1 LTSSLRP
8 IVDQTL
14 ADKLLGAPEQRT
26 VQREGRG
33 VQTMVPAVISASK
46 GVIGPLLDKLTE
58 MMEDKYTNLIGVSN
72 DTVVFLRDELRTINA
87 LLEKLEDTDELGPL
101 VKAWRDR
108 VREMGYELADFV
120 DDFLHCA
127 VSGSANAVFIDK
139 VSLFI
144 KTLRAH
150 LDTTKQIK
158 ELQAHLKEIN
168 EEPKRYKFGD
178 YVSRS
183 GSLAVDRL
191 PAFYSNEAN
200 LVGLEGPKED
210 IIKLLT
216 DTDQQLKVLSIAG
229 FGGLGKT
236 TLAKEVYH
244 EIGGQFDVM
253 AFVSVSQRPDIRRL
267 LHGIQLELGMR
278 EAPSTSDV
286 KVIIDNIRKYLQPNR
301 YIVVIDDLWVS
312 RTWDLICSAFPENGM
327 GCIVIVTMRKEDLA
341 SKLSYNYGHFSY
353 RMKPLT
359 DHESRILFSRSMF
372 SSENYCPS
380 RFREISDEILSKCS
394 GIPLAIT
401 LIARLLASRPSPL
414 REEWEGIRDSMGI
427 QESDTNPTWER
438 MRQILY
444 LSFKD
449 LPHHLR
455 T

>member
-1 LTSSLRP
+1 
-8 IVDQTL
+8 
-14 ADKLLGAPEQRT
+14 
-26 VQREGRG
+26 
-33 VQTMVPAVISASK
+33 MVPAVSSASK

-72 DTVVFLRDELRTINA
+72 DIVVFLRDELRTINA
-87 LLEKLEDTDELGPL
+87 LLEKLENTDELGPL

-127 VSGSANAVFIDK
+127 VSVSANAVFIDK

-150 LDTTKQIK
+150 LDTAKQIK

-168 EEPKRYKFGD
+168 EEPKWYKFGD

-183 GSLAVDRL
+183 RSLAVDRL

-216 DTDQQLKVLSIAG
+216 DTDQQLKVLSIVG

-244 EIGGQFDVM
+244 KIGGQFDVM
-253 AFVSVSQRPDIRRL
+253 AFVSVSQRPDIRKL

-301 YIVVIDDLWVS
+301 LLQYV
-312 RTWDLICSAFPENGM
+312 F
-327 GCIVIVTMRKEDLA
+327 
-341 SKLSYNYGHFSY
+341 YN
-353 RMKPLT
+353 
-359 DHESRILFSRSMF
+359 
-372 SSENYCPS
+372 SSTFACCNCVGYMC
-380 RFREISDEILSKCS
+380 
-394 GIPLAIT
+394 
-401 LIARLLASRPSPL
+401 
-414 REEWEGIRDSMGI
+414 
-427 QESDTNPTWER
+427 
-438 MRQILY
+438 
-444 LSFKD
+444 
-449 LPHHLR
+449 
-455 T
+455 

>member
-1 LTSSLRP
+1 
-8 IVDQTL
+8 
-14 ADKLLGAPEQRT
+14 
-26 VQREGRG
+26 
-33 VQTMVPAVISASK
+33 MMPAVISASK

-72 DTVVFLRDELRTINA
+72 DIMVFLRDELRTINA

-101 VKAWRDR
+101 VKAWRDQ
-108 VREMGYELADFV
+108 VREMGYEIDDFV
-120 DDFLHCA
+120 DGFLHCA
-127 VSGSANAVFIDK
+127 VSGGANAVFIDK

-150 LDTTKQIK
+150 LDTAKQIK

-168 EEPKRYKFGD
+168 KEPKQYKFGD

-216 DTDQQLKVLSIAG
+216 DTDQQLKVLSIVG

-244 EIGGQFDVM
+244 KIGGQFDVM

-301 YIVVIDDLWVS
+301 LLQYV
-312 RTWDLICSAFPENGM
+312 F
-327 GCIVIVTMRKEDLA
+327 
-341 SKLSYNYGHFSY
+341 YN
-353 RMKPLT
+353 
-359 DHESRILFSRSMF
+359 
-372 SSENYCPS
+372 SSTFACCNCVGYMC
-380 RFREISDEILSKCS
+380 
-394 GIPLAIT
+394 
-401 LIARLLASRPSPL
+401 
-414 REEWEGIRDSMGI
+414 
-427 QESDTNPTWER
+427 
-438 MRQILY
+438 
-444 LSFKD
+444 
-449 LPHHLR
+449 
-455 T
+455 